1 VNIEKVQR
9 ETVLVAQVSPDSES
23 GLCRGFPI
31 RSRRNFARAAG
42 LEAGD
47 TADLEIGATMS
58 WMSRRSGLALRRFGL
73 NPRPIQPQSG
83 LNPTQ
88 SKLIQANP
96 TYDTKNKR
104 PRNQVTRL
112 LNKFDQI

>member
-1 VNIEKVQR
+1 MNIEKVQR

-42 LEAGD
+42 LEGGD

-83 LNPTQ
+83 LAPAQSGLFRPNPTND
-88 SKLIQANP
+88 K
-96 TYDTKNKR
+96 KNKSTESR
-104 PRNQVTRL
+104 DAAFET
-112 LNKFDQI
+112 I